1 MEFKHVPIM
10 LKECITGL
18 NIKKDGVYVDATLGG
33 GGHSAE
39 IIKHLN
45 KNGVLIGI
53 DRDSEAI
60 EFSKSR
66 LQGECKKIFV
76 NDVYE
81 NYPQIL
87 QSCNLDKVDGIL
99 IDLGVSSY
107 QIDNPERGFSYMSDG
122 KLDMRMDKNQEFSAY
137 DVVNDYSEK
146 ELIEIFFKFG
156 EEQFSRS
163 IAKNIIKS
171 REIKKIETTKELVKI
186 IEGSVPGKIL
196 YKGSNV
202 SRKVFQAIRIEVNG
216 ELINLE
222 KTLKS
227 MIDSLKFGGRI
238 CVITFHSL
246 EDRIVKN
253 IFNLEATDCICPK
266 NLPVCICKH
275 KARLKLITKKPLVPT
290 EEEQLENK
298 RSGSSKL
305 RIAEKL

>member
-1 MEFKHVPIM
+1 MEFKHIPIM

-18 NIKKDGVYVDATLGG
+18 NIKSNGIYVDATLGG
-33 GGHSAE
+33 GGHSSE
-39 IIKHLN
+39 IVKKLDSD
-45 KNGVLIGI
+45 GVLIGI
-53 DRDSEAI
+53 DRDLEAI
-60 EFSKSR
+60 EFSKNR
-66 LQGECKKIFV
+66 LKGNCQKIFV

-81 NYPQIL
+81 NYSQIL
-87 QSCNLDKVDGIL
+87 QNNGIGNVDGIL

-122 KLDMRMDKNQEFSAY
+122 RLDMRMDKHQDFSAY
-137 DVVNDYSEK
+137 EVVNTYSEK
-146 ELIEIFFKFG
+146 ELTEIFFKFG

-163 IAKNIIKS
+163 IARNIVKQ

-186 IEGSVPGKIL
+186 IEASVPSKVL
-196 YKGSNV
+196 HKGSNV

-216 ELINLE
+216 ELIDLE
-222 KTLKS
+222 TTLKS
-227 MIDSLKFGGRI
+227 MIDSLNPGGRI

-266 NLPVCICKH
+266 HLPVCICKH
-275 KARLKLITKKPLVPT
+275 KARLKLITKKPLIPT
-290 EEEQLENK
+290 ENEQLENK